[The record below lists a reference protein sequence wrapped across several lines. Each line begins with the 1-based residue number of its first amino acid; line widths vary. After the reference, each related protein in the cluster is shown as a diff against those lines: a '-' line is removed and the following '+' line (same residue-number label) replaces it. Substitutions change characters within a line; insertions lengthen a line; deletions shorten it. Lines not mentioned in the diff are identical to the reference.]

1 MQSTYRADPVSLS
14 LLLSVFFNFLIAL
27 GGGWRGEK
35 ETLHQVTVTFLCY
48 PTSSFFPI
56 PPSATGQQQSWQGT
70 TYWTRQFLSSL
81 PYFRTLPHHHP
92 QNPISILLS
101 SSMSLL
107 PGRNQAH
114 VCFWVSC
121 PMTFSTRTGA
131 HIRYQP
137 EIRVEYST
145 DPRWNWSAMARRV
158 GPWMSHFRYD
168 AH

>member
-92 QNPISILLS
+92 QNPISILLF

-114 VCFWVSC
+114 VCFLSLL
-121 PMTFSTRTGA
+121 S
-131 HIRYQP
+131 HDILHQ
-137 EIRVEYST
+137 
-145 DPRWNWSAMARRV
+145 NWSPHKISAWDQSWV
-158 GPWMSHFRYD
+158 LYWPPLELISYGQKGGTLDVSF
-168 AH
+168 